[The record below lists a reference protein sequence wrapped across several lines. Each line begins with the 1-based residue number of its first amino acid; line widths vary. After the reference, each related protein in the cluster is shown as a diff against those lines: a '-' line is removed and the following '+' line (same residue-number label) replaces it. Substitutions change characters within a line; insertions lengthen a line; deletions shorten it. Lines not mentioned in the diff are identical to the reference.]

1 MQKISAPV
9 ETRLSAGI
17 QKFQPILRRA
27 QLAGRNESDTVT
39 IITDILCEVFGY
51 DKYEE
56 ITSELCIKQQFCDIA
71 VRLHGKVRLLMEC
84 KAVGVALR
92 EGHVLQASSYAANSG
107 IDWVVLTNG
116 ITWRIYQVLFGKPV
130 ETVLVCEFNFCD
142 LNVNQPEDYA
152 PLYALCAEAFQ
163 GEDNTALSQ
172 LYVQRRVLNRYVVGQ
187 VLLND
192 WMIGT
197 IRRSLERHYPGVK
210 MDDGDVR
217 RILREE
223 VLRSEIVEG
232 PQAEDARQ
240 DVEAANAR
248 MRAAQ
253 KGRRS

>member
-1 MQKISAPV
+1 M
-9 ETRLSAGI
+9 
-17 QKFQPILRRA
+17 
-27 QLAGRNESDTVT
+27 
-39 IITDILCEVFGY
+39 
-51 DKYEE
+51 
-56 ITSELCIKQQFCDIA
+56 
-71 VRLHGKVRLLMEC
+71 
-84 KAVGVALR
+84 
-92 EGHVLQASSYAANSG
+92 
-107 IDWVVLTNG
+107 LTNG